1 VNVEPELLV
10 RTGLSV
16 VRQSVGSGPVE
27 LQLRMRT
34 AQVWCNVASPGP
46 EKVPVE
52 IDGKI

>member
-1 VNVEPELLV
+1 MKMEPGSLV

-16 VRQSVGSGPVE
+16 ARQSLGSGPVE

-34 AQVWCNVASPGP
+34 AQVWRDVASPGP

-52 IDGKI
+52 IDGKV